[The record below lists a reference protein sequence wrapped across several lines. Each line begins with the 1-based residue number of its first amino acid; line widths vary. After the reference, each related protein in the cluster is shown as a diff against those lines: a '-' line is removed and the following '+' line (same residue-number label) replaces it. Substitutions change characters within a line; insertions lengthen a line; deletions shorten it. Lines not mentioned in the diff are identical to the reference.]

1 MSQILRAQGL
11 NKAFGGVWALKDL
24 SVEQASGETLGMIG
38 PNGSGKTTFINAV
51 TGHLALDS
59 GDVFLGGK
67 SITGKRPHTIAQ
79 AGLIRTY
86 QAVRV
91 YSQLPLTEN
100 LRLAALPHFRRLGL
114 SGPLEGA
121 DRLLAK
127 LNLKEKKEALAGSL
141 TLFEQRR
148 LELAMRLISRPKLI
162 MLDEPVGGLN
172 PGEIREMIELLK
184 GLRSECGLFVIEHT
198 MKVIMELA
206 DRVVVL
212 VSGEMIANG
221 APAAILQD
229 ANVIRQY
236 LGSIRVTGR

>member
-1 MSQILRAQGL
+1 MTKLLDARGL
-11 NKAFGGVWALKDL
+11 NKSFGGVWALKDL
-24 SVEQASGETLGMIG
+24 SIDQTPGETLGMIG

-51 TGHLALDS
+51 TGHLSLDR
-59 GDVFLGGK
+59 GEVFLGGK
-67 SITGKRPHTIAQ
+67 AITGQKPHAIAL

-91 YSQLPLTEN
+91 YMQFSLMEN
-100 LRLAALPHFRRLGL
+100 LRMAALPHFRRLGL
-114 SGPLEGA
+114 SDPLEGV
-121 DRLLAK
+121 DRLLDK
-127 LNLKEKKEALAGSL
+127 LSLKEKKDGLAASL

-172 PGEIREMIELLK
+172 PGEIREMIQLLK
-184 GLRSECGLFVIEHT
+184 ELRSECALFVIEHT

-221 APAAILQD
+221 PPAAILQD

>member
-1 MSQILRAQGL
+1 MTKILDARGL
-11 NKAFGGVWALKDL
+11 TKSFGGVWALKDL
-24 SVEQASGETLGMIG
+24 NVDQAPGETLGMIG

-51 TGHLALDS
+51 TGHLALD
-59 GDVFLGGK
+59 GGEVSLVGK
-67 SITGKRPHTIAQ
+67 KITGRKPHAIAQ

-91 YSQLPLTEN
+91 YAQLPVFEN
-100 LRLAALPHFRRLGL
+100 LRVAGLPHFRRLGL
-114 SGPLEGA
+114 SDPLDGA
-121 DRLLAK
+121 DDLLAK
-127 LNLKEKKEALAGSL
+127 LSLKQKKETTAGSL

-172 PGEIREMIELLK
+172 PGEIREMIQLLK

-229 ANVIRQY
+229 ANVIRHY
-236 LGSIRVTGR
+236 LGSIRVTSR

>member
-1 MSQILRAQGL
+1 MTHLLQASGL
-11 NKAFGGVWALKDL
+11 SKSFGGVWALKEL
-24 SVEQASGETLGMIG
+24 SLHQDPGETLGMIG

-51 TGHLALDS
+51 TGHLAADRGEVLLD
-59 GDVFLGGK
+59 GKAIRGK
-67 SITGKRPHTIAQ
+67 SAHAIALD
-79 AGLIRTY
+79 GLVRTY

-91 YSQLPLTEN
+91 YAQLPVWEN
-100 LRLAALPHFRRLGL
+100 LRIAGLPHYRRLGR
-114 SGPLEGA
+114 SHPLDGSEK
-121 DRLLAK
+121 LLAK
-127 LNLKEKKEALAGSL
+127 LQLENRKEAAAGSL

-148 LELAMRLISRPKLI
+148 LELAMRLISRPKLL

-172 PGEIREMIELLK
+172 PGEIREMIQVLK
-184 GLRSECGLFVIEHT
+184 GLRSECSLFVIEHT

-236 LGSIRVTGR
+236 LGSIRVTSR

>member
-1 MSQILRAQGL
+1 MTKLLDARGL
-11 NKAFGGVWALKDL
+11 NKSFGGVWALKDL
-24 SVEQASGETLGMIG
+24 NVDQTPGETLGMIG

-51 TGHLALDS
+51 TGHLSLDS
-59 GDVFLGGK
+59 GEVSLGGNR
-67 SITGKRPHTIAQ
+67 ITGRKPHAIAQ

-91 YSQLPLTEN
+91 YGQFPVTEN
-100 LRLAALPHFRRLGL
+100 LRVAGLPHFRRLGL
-114 SGPLEGA
+114 SNPLDGA
-121 DRLLAK
+121 DALLSK
-127 LNLKEKKEALAGSL
+127 LKLKEKKETLAGAL

-172 PGEIREMIELLK
+172 PGEIREMIQLLK
-184 GLRSECGLFVIEHT
+184 ELRSECALFVIEHT

-236 LGSIRVTGR
+236 LGSIRVTSR

>member
-1 MSQILRAQGL
+1 MTRLLETRAL
-11 NKAFGGVWALKDL
+11 NKSFGGVWALKDL
-24 SVEQASGETLGMIG
+24 SVHQDPGETLGMIG

-51 TGHLALDS
+51 TGHLTLD
-59 GDVFLGGK
+59 GGEVSLDGK
-67 SITGKRPHTIAQ
+67 AIRGKRPHAIAQ
-79 AGLIRTY
+79 AGLERTY
-86 QAVRV
+86 QFVRV
-91 YSQLPLTEN
+91 YAQLPVAEN
-100 LRLAALPHFRRLGL
+100 LRVAALPHYRRLGH
-114 SGPLEGA
+114 SGHLDGG
-121 DRLLAK
+121 DVLLAK
-127 LNLKEKKEALAGSL
+127 LGLKHKKETAAGSL

-172 PGEIREMIELLK
+172 PAEIREMIQLLK
-184 GLRSECGLFVIEHT
+184 ELRSECGLFVIEHT

-229 ANVIRQY
+229 ANVIRHY
-236 LGSIRVTGR
+236 LGSIRVTSR

>member
-1 MSQILRAQGL
+1 MTTILDARGL
-11 NKAFGGVWALKDL
+11 NKSFGGVWALKDL
-24 SVEQASGETLGMIG
+24 NVDQAPGETLGMIG

-51 TGHLALDS
+51 TGHLSLD
-59 GDVFLGGK
+59 GGEVSLVGK
-67 SITGKRPHTIAQ
+67 KITGKKPHAIAQ

-91 YSQLPLTEN
+91 YAQLPVVEN
-100 LRLAALPHFRRLGL
+100 LRVAALPHFRRLGL
-114 SGPLEGA
+114 FGPLDGA
-121 DRLLAK
+121 DDLLAK
-127 LNLKEKKEALAGSL
+127 LSLKGKKEAVAGSL

-172 PGEIREMIELLK
+172 PGEIREMIQLLK

-229 ANVIRQY
+229 ANVIRHY
-236 LGSIRVTGR
+236 LGSIRVTSR

>member
-1 MSQILRAQGL
+1 MTKILDARGL
-11 NKAFGGVWALKDL
+11 NKSFGGVWALKDL
-24 SVEQASGETLGMIG
+24 NVDQAPGETLGMIG

-51 TGHLALDS
+51 TGHLALD
-59 GDVFLGGK
+59 GGEVSLVGK
-67 SITGKRPHTIAQ
+67 KITGKKPHAIAQ

-91 YSQLPLTEN
+91 YAQLPVVEN
-100 LRLAALPHFRRLGL
+100 LRVAGLPHFRRLGL
-114 SGPLEGA
+114 SDPLDGA
-121 DRLLAK
+121 DDFLAK
-127 LNLKEKKEALAGSL
+127 LSLKQKKETTAGSL

-172 PGEIREMIELLK
+172 PGEIREMIQLLK

-229 ANVIRQY
+229 ANVIRHY
-236 LGSIRVTGR
+236 LGSIRVTSR

>member
-1 MSQILRAQGL
+1 MTTILDARGL
-11 NKAFGGVWALKDL
+11 NKSFGGVWALKDL
-24 SVEQASGETLGMIG
+24 NVDQAPGETLGMIG

-51 TGHLALDS
+51 TGHIALD
-59 GDVFLGGK
+59 GGEVSLVGK
-67 SITGKRPHTIAQ
+67 KITGKKPHAIAR

-91 YSQLPLTEN
+91 YAQLPVVEN
-100 LRLAALPHFRRLGL
+100 LRVAALPHFRRLGL
-114 SGPLEGA
+114 SGPLDGA
-121 DRLLAK
+121 DDLLAK
-127 LNLKEKKEALAGSL
+127 LSLKGKKEAVAGSL

-172 PGEIREMIELLK
+172 PGEIREMIQLLK

-229 ANVIRQY
+229 ANVIRHY
-236 LGSIRVTGR
+236 LGSIRVTNR